1 MTSNVFSRLM
11 PTGQGRSFYEEL
23 RGQQDTLDVED
34 RAGLLDEENLN
45 HHFHDDDLEN
55 AEGLGVDD
63 SRINMDTRA
72 SRGKSGR
79 RYPAAGRS
87 NRKVSAGWNVHD
99 DDGDNDVPAS
109 LLVER
114 HDGPIPD
121 GTRQPGRHQTDQ
133 DTGHI
138 PGSSK
143 ARVQWETAQM
153 QQQLHNDDLFNS
165 SRHGGN
171 APNVFLAGVISGNA
185 KKKAEWRWAN
195 VSNLDTFIKNVY
207 DYYQGCGAWCIIIE
221 RILHLM

>member
-45 HHFHDDDLEN
+45 HHFHDEDLEN
-55 AEGLGVDD
+55 AEGLGVND
-63 SRINMDTRA
+63 SRINMDAR

-79 RYPAAGRS
+79 GHPAGRVA
-87 NRKVSAGWNVHD
+87 RKASTAWNIPD

-114 HDGPIPD
+114 HDGATPGD
-121 GTRQPGRHQTDQ
+121 SRQPGRQQ
-133 DTGHI
+133 TGHHMGPI

-143 ARVQWETAQM
+143 SRPQWEAAQI
-153 QQQLHNDDLFNS
+153 QQQLHSDDLFNN
-165 SRHGGN
+165 SRQGAKTPN
-171 APNVFLAGVISGNA
+171 AFLAGVISGNA

-195 VSNLDTFIKNVY
+195 VSNLDNFIKNVY
-207 DYYQGCGAWCIIIE
+207 DYYQGCGAWCIFIE
-221 RILHLM
+221 RTLHLM